1 MKEKNVVITGYVD
14 QTYSVI
20 KENVIKQGESSKKVS
35 LLRQII

>member
-20 KENVIKQGESSKKVS
+20 KENVMKQGES
-35 LLRQII
+35 

>member
-20 KENVIKQGESSKKVS
+20 KENVIKQGAS
-35 LLRQII
+35 

>member
-20 KENVIKQGESSKKVS
+20 KENMIKQGES
-35 LLRQII
+35 

>member
-20 KENVIKQGESSKKVS
+20 KENVIKQGGES
-35 LLRQII
+35 